1 MSTTT
6 QKIEAFFLCQK
17 EARGDLGKTLLADQI
32 ANSGPIGVVDD
43 ASEFGYTLMGQHD
56 LDGIYLWRYPL
67 AGTNDEVRRIT
78 GVFPDVGGGRV
89 TSEAAWLDVADKN
102 YVLIGVHP
110 QKVIDAMDAGY
121 QRMTT
126 RKDVVLTIGNS
137 DLDMERPDEGYWN
150 GTYGGSTNTNLT
162 PLKVEAE
169 PQNKVTGKYSLK
181 LTLTAA
187 NGSLLGPAIR
197 AVPGQTLVVA
207 PCLRV
212 VGGGPFTLRLWDQT
226 NGAFFGETQTY
237 SGAEFAYLYIKNAIV
252 PDGCDYWQLSISGT
266 DNGAIAWLDSVP
278 ARAKTQ
284 AQFML
289 EDWIDETYKLPFI
302 HRVRFASSIPNQQN
316 QYAAPNR
323 MFAGDLTLDVEY
335 HVQALDTEANQRV
348 LDFEPIV
355 EMNDD
360 IFYLSTYRDRYLV
373 EPWNDLTD
381 VTTAPRG
388 ELTAYLMNELC
399 SLLLKETGNAFWLQ
413 EQATWSGRLGFQA
426 TARAEPHYQPVTEV
440 VVVKI

>member
-1 MSTTT
+1 MTTT
-6 QKIEAFFLCQK
+6 TTKMEAFFLCQK
-17 EARGDLGKTLLADQI
+17 EARGDLGKTLIADQI
-32 ANSGPIGVVDD
+32 ANAGPIGVVDD
-43 ASEFGYTLMGQHD
+43 PSEFGYTLMGDHD
-56 LDGIYLWRYPL
+56 LDGIYIWRYPL
-67 AGTNDEVRRIT
+67 TGNDEVKRIT
-78 GVFPDVGGGRV
+78 GATPSIGRV
-89 TSEAAWLDVADKN
+89 TVESVWADQTDKN
-102 YVLIGVHP
+102 YVLIGIHP

-121 QRMTT
+121 GRMTT
-126 RKDVVLTIGNS
+126 RKDVVLTIGSS
-137 DLDMERPDEGYWN
+137 DLDMERPDADYWN
-150 GTYGGSTNTNLT
+150 GTYGGSSNTNMT
-162 PLKVEAE
+162 VAKVADE
-169 PQNKVTGKYSLK
+169 PQNKVTGKYSLR
-181 LTLTAA
+181 LTATAA
-187 NGSLLGPAIR
+187 NGNRFGPAIR
-197 AVPGQTLVVA
+197 AVPGQTLVMA

-212 VGGGPFTLRLWDQT
+212 VGGGPWTLRLWDAT
-226 NGAFFGETQTY
+226 NSAFFGETQTY

-252 PDGCDYWQLSISGT
+252 PDGCDYWQLYISAT
-266 DNGAIAWLDSVP
+266 DNGGIAYLDSVS

-335 HVQALDTEANQRV
+335 HVQPLDTETNQRV

-355 EMNDD
+355 EMDDD

-373 EPWNDLTD
+373 EPWDDKTD

-413 EQATWSGRLGFQA
+413 MQNEWQGRLGFQA
-426 TARAEPHYQPVTEV
+426 KARAEPHYQPVTQTI
-440 VVVKI
+440 VVKI